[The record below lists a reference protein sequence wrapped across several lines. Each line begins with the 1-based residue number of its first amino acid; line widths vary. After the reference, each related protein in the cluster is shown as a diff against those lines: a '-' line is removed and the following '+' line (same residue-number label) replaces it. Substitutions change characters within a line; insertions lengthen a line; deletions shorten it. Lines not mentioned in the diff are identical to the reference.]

1 MAAGFETTAA
11 ESAPDTFVQLY
22 RTIFEASHDVIVV
35 SDEVGQV
42 IQINPRAAQLTG
54 YDPATLHLMNVIRD
68 LALPE
73 DSARLRQML
82 FDVRAGSMR
91 QYPVRWR
98 AKDSHVIE
106 FDVISVPITVP
117 GKERTWT
124 YCTLRDVTRR
134 NAVERELRDSE
145 KRLHQ
150 IIATLPVGLA
160 VTNRAGDIIIAN
172 GPMKRIWGDLITSA
186 DERWKRSQGYWHE
199 GGRKI
204 EAEEWASVR
213 ALQEGR
219 TSLNELIDIETFEG
233 LHKTVQN
240 SAAPIRSEDGQIVGA
255 IIINED
261 VTQRVRAESDLR
273 GALEELKALS
283 HKLVEVQETERQEL
297 SRELHDRIGQNLT
310 ALGINLE
317 TVTKRLAGR
326 DPDIASRLKD
336 SSDLLK
342 GTFSAIIDVL
352 SELRPPMLDDMGL
365 PAALD
370 WYGRQFS
377 ARTGL
382 EVSVSADRVQRL
394 DADSEIVLFRIAQEA
409 LNNVAKH
416 AHAQHVHI
424 ELASSNGATM
434 LSISDDGVGVDA
446 NPGGSQRATG
456 GFGMV
461 TMRERSRAIGG
472 RLEVRRRAEGGTSVI
487 VQVKPGSARPR

>member
-1 MAAGFETTAA
+1 
-11 ESAPDTFVQLY
+11 
-22 RTIFEASHDVIVV
+22 
-35 SDEVGQV
+35 
-42 IQINPRAAQLTG
+42 
-54 YDPATLHLMNVIRD
+54 
-68 LALPE
+68 
-73 DSARLRQML
+73 
-82 FDVRAGSMR
+82 
-91 QYPVRWR
+91 
-98 AKDSHVIE
+98 
-106 FDVISVPITVP
+106 
-117 GKERTWT
+117 
-124 YCTLRDVTRR
+124 
-134 NAVERELRDSE
+134 
-145 KRLHQ
+145 
-150 IIATLPVGLA
+150 
-160 VTNRAGDIIIAN
+160 
-172 GPMKRIWGDLITSA
+172 
-186 DERWKRSQGYWHE
+186 
-199 GGRKI
+199 
-204 EAEEWASVR
+204 
-213 ALQEGR
+213 
-219 TSLNELIDIETFEG
+219 
-233 LHKTVQN
+233 
-240 SAAPIRSEDGQIVGA
+240 
-255 IIINED
+255 
-261 VTQRVRAESDLR
+261 
-273 GALEELKALS
+273 
-283 HKLVEVQETERQEL
+283 
-297 SRELHDRIGQNLT
+297 
-310 ALGINLE
+310 
-317 TVTKRLAGR
+317 VTKRLAGR

-336 SSDLLK
+336 SGDLLK
-342 GTFSAIIDVL
+342 ATFSAIIDVL